1 MLRPKEYAIGI
12 CFENMSLEYVIGI
25 CHWNMSLEYIPPL
38 KKNKRATRKLILK
51 RAAW

>member
-25 CHWNMSLEYIPPL
+25 CHWNMSLEYVIGIYPPF
-38 KKNKRATRKLILK
+38 KEKQASNAQTDS
-51 RAAW
+51 